1 MHFPVFAL
9 KCGGDADWEKN
20 PRVFQ
25 KEGDVFAKV
34 GAGHSSSERVS
45 TP

>member
-1 MHFPVFAL
+1 MFAL
-9 KCGGDADWEKN
+9 KCGGEVDWEKN
-20 PRVFQ
+20 LRDFQ

>member
-9 KCGGDADWEKN
+9 KCGREVDWEKRL
-20 PRVFQ
+20 RVFQ
-25 KEGDVFAKV
+25 KEGDVIAKA